1 MAEDLHL
8 AHLSI
13 SDREDLK
20 EVDHDRDA
28 AFPAAAALADGSQ
41 DPIPW
46 RLDELKRLRG
56 EVDPRPSILLAELM
70 EFRGASKILWRVGVR
85 LLVTPVGL
93 DLRIEDF
100 RKNFPGEFTAHE
112 RVEVVES
119 RAHDLDV
126 LLRHR
131 PRSISPS
138 TAAFHAK
145 QRRFSSNAIRAVTP
159 AAGGFEAHAWPMA
172 VSTTCPAQ
180 NLRTR

>member
-1 MAEDLHL
+1 MAEELDL

-56 EVDPRPSILLAELM
+56 EVDPGPSILLAELK
-70 EFRGASKILWRVGVR
+70 EFRGAPKILWRVRVR

-93 DLRIEDF
+93 DLRIENF
-100 RKNFPGEFTAHE
+100 RKSFPGEFTAHE

-131 PRSISPS
+131 PRSISRDGVLPLE
-138 TAAFHAK
+138 ACPLK
-145 QRRFSSNAIRAVTP
+145 QGLESLLP
-159 AAGGFEAHAWPMA
+159 GGALALLLPWDGCVGRLVMP
-172 VSTTCPAQ
+172 
-180 NLRTR
+180 